1 MMGRHFEGGGGLL
14 TIIKKVAVRIREKLE
29 GDKYTTAKINITF
42 YAFTSGSALILYS
55 GAILQTI
62 YRPKVNKLIKI
73 WPAYS
78 KFVLPNDS
86 HHSICFSPI

>member
-1 MMGRHFEGGGGLL
+1 LKGRGFLL
-14 TIIKKVAVRIREKLE
+14 IIIRKVAVRIREKLK

-62 YRPKVNKLIKI
+62 YRPKVNELIKI

-78 KFVLPNDS
+78 KFVLPNYS
-86 HHSICFSPI
+86 HHSLCFSPI